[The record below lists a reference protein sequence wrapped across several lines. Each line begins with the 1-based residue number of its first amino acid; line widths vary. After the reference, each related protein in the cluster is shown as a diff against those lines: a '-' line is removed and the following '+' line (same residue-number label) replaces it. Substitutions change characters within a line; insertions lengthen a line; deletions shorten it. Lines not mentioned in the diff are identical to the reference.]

1 MSKVGDISEQIMS
14 WIELNY
20 YQGMEA
26 ELTAAGFTCESKKEV
41 PWYVTD
47 CPRSKA
53 MTLHNG
59 VLKELIDGLKQDK
72 KLGRVVSG
80 GIVMVLSQKYFSEK
94 EIARQADQEKEVN
107 GPARP

>member
-26 ELTAAGFTCESKKEV
+26 ELTAAGFTCESQKEV

-53 MTLHNG
+53 MALHNK
-59 VLKELIDGLKQDK
+59 VLADLISGLKQDK

-80 GIVMVLSQKYFSEK
+80 GIVLVLSQKYFSDKEMASQAAKEK
-94 EIARQADQEKEVN
+94 DTV
-107 GPARP
+107 GPSRP